1 MRCCINPVSPT
12 GDHRDMVLRQLSGPF
27 PRNPLSVARTC
38 ARPHDCHRTQRH
50 ESRICLTPAPQGQ
63 WSMGSKFIHPSRPL
77 AITRH
82 NNTRSDVSTSI
93 DERVQI

>member
-1 MRCCINPVSPT
+1 
-12 GDHRDMVLRQLSGPF
+12 
-27 PRNPLSVARTC
+27 
-38 ARPHDCHRTQRH
+38 
-50 ESRICLTPAPQGQ
+50 
-63 WSMGSKFIHPSRPL
+63 MGSKFSHPSRPL